1 MKSYEILSQ
10 AIDKVGVKT
19 LAAKLKL
26 STALVYKWC
35 QESPTDDPGASGARN
50 PLDRIREIY
59 EATGDEHMINWI
71 CNLADGFFVRNPAF
85 QPNEQDE
92 QLLDATQ
99 RMVREFGDLLQ
110 VVSRSFENDA
120 HISREE
126 AASIRATWETL
137 KRQAESFVVGC
148 ERGLFGRKR

>member
-1 MKSYEILSQ
+1 MKSYEVLSR

-35 QESPTDDPGASGARN
+35 QESPSDDPGASGARN

-59 EATGDEHMINWI
+59 EATGDDNMINWI
-71 CNLADGFFVRNPAF
+71 CNLANGSFVRNPAF
-85 QPNEQDE
+85 QPGEREE

-110 VVSRSFENDA
+110 VVSRSYENDGQ
-120 HISREE
+120 INRDE
-126 AASIRATWETL
+126 AESIRATWETL
-137 KRQAESFVVGC
+137 KRQAEGFVVGC
-148 ERGLFGRKR
+148 ERGLFGKKR